1 MAAEDGPSSA
11 RNAQPG
17 QEPSPVLDAIQRE
30 HCRYHLHRLDKERS
44 WEEQVELLARAV
56 DTAHNRSQA
65 SVVAQVA
72 MTKPPARGR
81 PYSSSLSP
89 IHEDTADGNRGS
101 MADKLCRPL
110 LDTRA
115 KEYLGRGQLAVH
127 HADVLSQHNTEYQ
140 DRELEGP
147 KATATEEP
155 MTKRNPAMCEP
166 RMTHQYRNVGGYA
179 NPGVRRS
186 V

>member
-1 MAAEDGPSSA
+1 
-11 RNAQPG
+11 
-17 QEPSPVLDAIQRE
+17 
-30 HCRYHLHRLDKERS
+30 
-44 WEEQVELLARAV
+44 VELLARAV
-56 DTAHNRSQA
+56 DTAHNRPQA

-72 MTKPPARGR
+72 MAKPPARGR

-101 MADKLCRPL
+101 TADKLRHPL

-115 KEYLGRGQLAVH
+115 KEDLGRGQLAMHPV
-127 HADVLSQHNTEYQ
+127 DVLSQHNTEHQ

-147 KATATEEP
+147 KATATEER

-166 RMTHQYRNVGGYA
+166 RMTHRYRNVGGCA